1 MTSSAEP
8 PSSLSLSR
16 HGVFSLFLAAFP
28 HLIAGCRVLS
38 STEVFASLGFLVSFA
53 CAGSVV
59 NWWGI
64 DLVVGSGV
72 AGLRYALEV
81 SKYGSVAIITKA
93 EPQASNTN
101 YAQGGVSAVLCPSDS
116 VESHMQDTTIAG
128 AYLCDEE
135 NVKVTDYELI
145 PGGRN
150 IRVIEE
156 TKHEYVDLVAEH
168 ILTTTIRPQ
177 INSFLEG
184 FNELVPKE
192 LILIFNDKEL
202 ELLLSGLP
210 EIDHAFDMF
219 SSSVDVF
226 DWFFFV
232 YDSGWIL
239 LGGMCSCWRFRLKV
253 TAWFAYVTQNCL
265 TVISDV
271 FTIRKI
277 NDALFVDKSVHMF
290 DQRNLTS
297 GGVGAPVHKLD
308 GHKWFL
314 DKASIFRRAA
324 EDGFLNIWDY
334 EGWGTNEKTLINILA
349 HRNATQRKQIQLAY
363 EELYNESLTKKLES
377 ELKGNFEFINL
388 KYSRVEIDE
397 VREYTGYSA
406 ASTVIQWF
414 WEVVK
419 SFNKEDMARLLQ
431 FVTRTSKVPL
441 EGFKALQGISGPQQ
455 FQIHK
460 TYGAPERLPS
470 VHTCFNQLDLPEYS
484 SREQLEER
492 LLLAIH
498 EASEGFG
505 FG

>member
-1 MTSSAEP
+1 MD
-8 PSSLSLSR
+8 PSSSNRTTHIKGGENHSLSFISSHDISTR
-16 HGVFSLFLAAFP
+16 TPDSSRATSPRARARDATALPLLLLYQRFGHGTTVRSVQTVRTAW
-28 HLIAGCRVLS
+28 IACS
-38 STEVFASLGFLVSFA
+38 QDSNCDTKFFDF
-53 CAGSVV
+53 
-59 NWWGI
+59 I
-64 DLVVGSGV
+64 VVGSGV

-116 VESHMQDTTIAG
+116 VESHMQDTTIVG

-210 EIDHAFDMF
+210 EID
-219 SSSVDVF
+219 
-226 DWFFFV
+226 
-232 YDSGWIL
+232 
-239 LGGMCSCWRFRLKV
+239 
-253 TAWFAYVTQNCL
+253 
-265 TVISDV
+265 
-271 FTIRKI
+271 
-277 NDALFVDKSVHMF
+277 
-290 DQRNLTS
+290 
-297 GGVGAPVHKLD
+297 LD
-308 GHKWFL
+308 DL
-314 DKASIFRRAA
+314 QA
-324 EDGFLNIWDY
+324 N
-334 EGWGTNEKTLINILA
+334 T
-349 HRNATQRKQIQLAY
+349 
-363 EELYNESLTKKLES
+363 
-377 ELKGNFEFINL
+377 
-388 KYSRVEIDE
+388 
-397 VREYTGYSA
+397 EYTGYSA

-455 FQIHK
+455 F
-460 TYGAPERLPS
+460 
-470 VHTCFNQLDLPEYS
+470 
-484 SREQLEER
+484 
-492 LLLAIH
+492 
-498 EASEGFG
+498 
-505 FG
+505 

>member
-1 MTSSAEP
+1 MDPSSSNRTAQIKGGENHSLSFISSHDTVPEP
-8 PSSLSLSR
+8 PIHLARLLLELGLATPPPFHFFSFTKGETILLHLTTCIIFFVRFCTISR
-16 HGVFSLFLAAFP
+16 FGHGTTVRSVQTLFTRRTAADRHTRIVCSQDSNCDTKFFDF
-28 HLIAGCRVLS
+28 I
-38 STEVFASLGFLVSFA
+38 
-53 CAGSVV
+53 
-59 NWWGI
+59 
-64 DLVVGSGV
+64 VVGSGV

-116 VESHMQDTTIAG
+116 VENMQDTTIAG

-135 NVKVTDYELI
+135 TVKVTDYELI

-202 ELLLSGLP
+202 ELLL
-210 EIDHAFDMF
+210 IDDLQAN
-219 SSSVDVF
+219 
-226 DWFFFV
+226 
-232 YDSGWIL
+232 
-239 LGGMCSCWRFRLKV
+239 
-253 TAWFAYVTQNCL
+253 T
-265 TVISDV
+265 
-271 FTIRKI
+271 
-277 NDALFVDKSVHMF
+277 
-290 DQRNLTS
+290 
-297 GGVGAPVHKLD
+297 
-308 GHKWFL
+308 
-314 DKASIFRRAA
+314 
-324 EDGFLNIWDY
+324 
-334 EGWGTNEKTLINILA
+334 
-349 HRNATQRKQIQLAY
+349 
-363 EELYNESLTKKLES
+363 
-377 ELKGNFEFINL
+377 
-388 KYSRVEIDE
+388 
-397 VREYTGYSA
+397 EYTGYSA

-470 VHTCFNQLDLPEYS
+470 THTCFNQLDLPEYS

-498 EASEGFG
+498 EATEGFG

>member
-1 MTSSAEP
+1 MP
-8 PSSLSLSR
+8 PPF
-16 HGVFSLFLAAFP
+16 HFFSF
-28 HLIAGCRVLS
+28 
-38 STEVFASLGFLVSFA
+38 TK
-53 CAGSVV
+53 
-59 NWWGI
+59 
-64 DLVVGSGV
+64 VVGSGV

-81 SKYGSVAIITKA
+81 SKYGSVAIITKS

-145 PGGRN
+145 PGERN

-168 ILTTTIRPQ
+168 ILTTTIHPQ

-210 EIDHAFDMF
+210 EID
-219 SSSVDVF
+219 
-226 DWFFFV
+226 
-232 YDSGWIL
+232 
-239 LGGMCSCWRFRLKV
+239 
-253 TAWFAYVTQNCL
+253 
-265 TVISDV
+265 
-271 FTIRKI
+271 
-277 NDALFVDKSVHMF
+277 
-290 DQRNLTS
+290 
-297 GGVGAPVHKLD
+297 LD
-308 GHKWFL
+308 DL
-314 DKASIFRRAA
+314 QA
-324 EDGFLNIWDY
+324 N
-334 EGWGTNEKTLINILA
+334 T
-349 HRNATQRKQIQLAY
+349 
-363 EELYNESLTKKLES
+363 
-377 ELKGNFEFINL
+377 
-388 KYSRVEIDE
+388 
-397 VREYTGYSA
+397 EYTGYSA

-419 SFNKEDMARLLQ
+419 SFNKEDMERLQ
-431 FVTRTSKVPL
+431 KFVTRTSK
-441 EGFKALQGISGPQQ
+441 GISGPQQ

>member
-1 MTSSAEP
+1 MD
-8 PSSLSLSR
+8 PSSSNRTAQIKGGENHSLSFISSHGISTRTPDSSRAASPRARARDATALPLLLLYQRFGHGTTVRSVQTLFTRRAAADR
-16 HGVFSLFLAAFP
+16 HTR
-28 HLIAGCRVLS
+28 IACS
-38 STEVFASLGFLVSFA
+38 QDSNCDTKFFDF
-53 CAGSVV
+53 
-59 NWWGI
+59 I
-64 DLVVGSGV
+64 VVGSGV

-101 YAQGGVSAVLCPSDS
+101 YAQGGVSVVLCPSDS
-116 VESHMQDTTIAG
+116 IESHMQDTTIAG

-135 NVKVTDYELI
+135 TVKVTDYELI

-210 EIDHAFDMF
+210 EID
-219 SSSVDVF
+219 
-226 DWFFFV
+226 
-232 YDSGWIL
+232 
-239 LGGMCSCWRFRLKV
+239 
-253 TAWFAYVTQNCL
+253 
-265 TVISDV
+265 
-271 FTIRKI
+271 
-277 NDALFVDKSVHMF
+277 
-290 DQRNLTS
+290 
-297 GGVGAPVHKLD
+297 LD
-308 GHKWFL
+308 DL
-314 DKASIFRRAA
+314 QA
-324 EDGFLNIWDY
+324 N
-334 EGWGTNEKTLINILA
+334 T
-349 HRNATQRKQIQLAY
+349 
-363 EELYNESLTKKLES
+363 
-377 ELKGNFEFINL
+377 
-388 KYSRVEIDE
+388 
-397 VREYTGYSA
+397 EYTGYSA

-419 SFNKEDMARLLQ
+419 SFNKEDMERLLQ

-470 VHTCFNQLDLPEYS
+470 AHTCFNQLDLPEYS